1 MTARSFESWVLPFPG
16 GKMDQTDVSPL
27 AAAMRET
34 EEEIGLDRQF
44 VDPIGYL
51 DLRFAFSGFRI
62 LPVVAHVTPGYSL
75 ALNAPEVAEAFEVPL
90 AFLMTPTNHQ
100 FVTRKLRAPSVTL
113 ASRSM
118 TRLR

>member
-1 MTARSFESWVLPFPG
+1 MSDSNLGLRDRFGDGAELRIVGTS
-16 GKMDQTDVSPL
+16 VSRRKDGSDRCQPL

-75 ALNAPEVAEAFEVPL
+75 ALNAPKWQRL
-90 AFLMTPTNHQ
+90 LKC
-100 FVTRKLRAPSVTL
+100 RSPS
-113 ASRSM
+113 
-118 TRLR
+118 